1 MHEVR
6 KLDGGVLTSTS
17 PGRAQPREGDGMTDS
32 ATEFFDDLA
41 RRGHE
46 PLLEKAQGRLRI
58 ELVNG
63 KKTDRWLVSFDRG
76 DISVSRRNEKA
87 DCVFRTNGA
96 LFGRIVH
103 GKSNAVTA
111 VLRGAAS
118 AEGDLEL
125 LFLLQRIFPAP
136 TPPRARR
143 RRTGRGGKD
152 L

>member
-1 MHEVR
+1 
-6 KLDGGVLTSTS
+6 
-17 PGRAQPREGDGMTDS
+17 MTDF

-58 ELVNG
+58 ELTNG
-63 KKTDRWLVSFDRG
+63 KKIDHWLVSFDRG
-76 DISVSRRNEKA
+76 DISVSRRNVKA
-87 DCVFRTNGA
+87 DCVFRTDSA

-103 GKSNAVTA
+103 GKSNAMTA

-136 TPPRARR
+136 ALPRTRTQ
-143 RRTGRGGKD
+143 RTGRGGRHE
-152 L
+152 